1 MTDSAKIAAK
11 LPSGEA
17 DGLSHIA
24 PQLIRDPHAFR
35 VILAIIDCKTTTVD
49 NDEGSVVPTA
59 RIRRVEVVLDADLPA
74 AEQLMRRALE
84 NRSGRTVLPLDLE
97 DDVAIAFRHVDPA
110 TGEKLG
116 GDDDGSGR

>member
-1 MTDSAKIAAK
+1 MSDSK
-11 LPSGEA
+11 LSATLPKGEA

-84 NRSGRTVLPLDLE
+84 NRSGRSVLPLDLE
-97 DDVAIAFRHVDPA
+97 DEIRVAFKKIDPA